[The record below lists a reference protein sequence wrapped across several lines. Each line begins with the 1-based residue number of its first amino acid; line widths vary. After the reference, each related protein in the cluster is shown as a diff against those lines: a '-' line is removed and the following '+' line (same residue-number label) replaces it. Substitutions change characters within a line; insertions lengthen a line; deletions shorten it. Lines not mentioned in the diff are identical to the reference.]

1 MQIPGIKVP
10 ANAGNIQ
17 DIIKPKPIPNPAS
30 YPAPNAHDRYSTND
44 GKYTIIND
52 FRPPVG
58 SKPNKYQ
65 PAGSYVPPNQPPI
78 NYSPPPAEYNKPQYD
93 TNYGQ
98 APPSYN
104 QPAPYEPQPPPKYE
118 NKYKPPSQN
127 SYQPAPYSPPPPPT
141 NYNQPAQS
149 YKPPPPEPYSPPP
162 SNYPPPQAP
171 PEPNYN
177 PRPQSYEPPK
187 DSYSPPPSYSRP
199 PSHSRPSGESVQPP
213 VYNQEFFMTDDPQV
227 ERYHFSIIFNHSFTR
242 AITLGLKSMTG
253 GIFMVRPATTWTA
266 SRSIMNTEPTR
277 LILIT
282 TVFLRRSTKI
292 ATKQPT
298 RGRLLPKGPQHQ
310 SLQGFP
316 LPNMTRLYP
325 TDHTPLRTVGLSQ
338 IHTNPRPRT
347 HILRTSEL
355 AHRPTITHTRTI
367 TLTRSPKATTLTDLI
382 TQRVRQF

>member
-1 MQIPGIKVP
+1 
-10 ANAGNIQ
+10 
-17 DIIKPKPIPNPAS
+17 
-30 YPAPNAHDRYSTND
+30 
-44 GKYTIIND
+44 
-52 FRPPVG
+52 
-58 SKPNKYQ
+58 
-65 PAGSYVPPNQPPI
+65 
-78 NYSPPPAEYNKPQYD
+78 
-93 TNYGQ
+93 
-98 APPSYN
+98 
-104 QPAPYEPQPPPKYE
+104 
-118 NKYKPPSQN
+118 
-127 SYQPAPYSPPPPPT
+127 
-141 NYNQPAQS
+141 
-149 YKPPPPEPYSPPP
+149 
-162 SNYPPPQAP
+162 
-171 PEPNYN
+171 
-177 PRPQSYEPPK
+177 
-187 DSYSPPPSYSRP
+187 
-199 PSHSRPSGESVQPP
+199 
-213 VYNQEFFMTDDPQV
+213 MTDDPQV

-253 GIFMVRPATTWTA
+253 GIFTVHPATTWTA